1 MSRKKRFDEDD
12 DGRVIAPMDIDGMPW
27 HDSRAPERGEA
38 PEEPAEGRREEPVRL
53 TKEESRA
60 YAAGAVKAAL
70 LVALVFAGAFLLFIL
85 FCTPDWFA

>member
-38 PEEPAEGRREEPVRL
+38 PEEPVRL

-85 FCTPDWFA
+85 FCTQVWFA